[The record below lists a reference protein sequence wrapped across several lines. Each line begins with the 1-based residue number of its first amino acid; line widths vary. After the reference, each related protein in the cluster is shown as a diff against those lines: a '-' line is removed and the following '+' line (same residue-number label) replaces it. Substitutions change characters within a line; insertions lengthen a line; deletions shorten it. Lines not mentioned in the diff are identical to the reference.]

1 MACLSRRTLARL
13 AGFLVLV
20 ALAPVLAT
28 LAWPHYRPPLRDGE
42 TYGLDVSSHQGTID
56 WPAVSRDG
64 ISAAYVKASEG
75 GTWRDSHFATNWQ
88 GARRGA
94 ARRGVPLRHALP
106 RRRRAGGELPRHA
119 AERRRPEG

>member
-75 GTWRDSHFATNWQ
+75 GHVEGLSLRDQLAGRAPRGCASGRTTSSRSAAT
-88 GARRGA
+88 A
-94 ARRGVPLRHALP
+94 PS
-106 RRRRAGGELPRHA
+106 RRRTSSACCGA
-119 AERRRPEG
+119 STA